1 MTKKEFSERILKCS
15 GQQWRY
21 VLAGKR
27 NLGLKRAKLVAQLF
41 STSLD
46 VWIDPDRTKDR
57 KEAWEKFNQ

>member
-1 MTKKEFSERILKCS
+1 M
-15 GQQWRY
+15 
-21 VLAGKR
+21 AGKR